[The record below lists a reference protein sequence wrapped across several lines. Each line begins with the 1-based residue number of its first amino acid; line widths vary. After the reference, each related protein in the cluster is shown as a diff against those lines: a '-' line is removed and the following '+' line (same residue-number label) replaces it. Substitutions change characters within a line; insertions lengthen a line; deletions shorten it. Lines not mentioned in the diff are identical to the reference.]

1 MTVFRIVLMVL
12 AIINLL
18 IAGFGALFSQF
29 ADGGDFYSRL
39 ILTVL
44 HPISAVSVIALVLT
58 LRLPVGIVIA
68 LTAIFV
74 VNIAADSTLS
84 VLIASGNMKGDWPL
98 PLLFSVV
105 PAIAIIYT
113 VLRLRTLQQPPDDA
127 DQPNET

>member
-1 MTVFRIVLMVL
+1 MFRIVLMVL
-12 AIINLL
+12 AVINLL
-18 IAGFGALFSQF
+18 IAGFGALVGNF

-39 ILTVL
+39 ILTFL
-44 HPISAVSVIALVLT
+44 HPISALSVMALVLT
-58 LRLPVGIVIA
+58 PRLPVGIVIA

-74 VNIAADSTLS
+74 VNIAADSTLA
-84 VLIASGNMKGDWPL
+84 VLIASGNMKGDWSL

-113 VLRLRTLQQPPDDA
+113 VLRLRTLLQPPDDA

>member
-1 MTVFRIVLMVL
+1 MTVFRIVLIVL
-12 AIINLL
+12 AVINLL
-18 IAGFGALFSQF
+18 IAGFGAVVGQF

-39 ILTVL
+39 ILTFL
-44 HPISAVSVIALVLT
+44 HPISALSVMALVLT

-74 VNIAADSTLS
+74 VNIAADSALA
-84 VLIASGNMKGDWPL
+84 VLIASGNMKGDWSL

-113 VLRLRTLQQPPDDA
+113 VLRLRTLLQPPDDA
-127 DQPNET
+127 DQPNAT